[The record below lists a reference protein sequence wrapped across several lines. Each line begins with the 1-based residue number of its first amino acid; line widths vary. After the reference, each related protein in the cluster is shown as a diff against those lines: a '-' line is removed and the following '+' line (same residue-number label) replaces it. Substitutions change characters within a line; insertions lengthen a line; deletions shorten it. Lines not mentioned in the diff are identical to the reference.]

1 MELVPIDIFPVLG
14 LLGSRYSVLHYW
26 KAAGAAPITLLF
38 FGVFK
43 MCLPGANLMENER
56 YWPARAT
63 FVDAKLF
70 GPGSHT
76 RMLSPFPDGC
86 EIVWTW

>member
-1 MELVPIDIFPVLG
+1 
-14 LLGSRYSVLHYW
+14 
-26 KAAGAAPITLLF
+26 
-38 FGVFK
+38 
-43 MCLPGANLMENER
+43 MENER